1 MTGESA
7 DARVFFRDI
16 KPYDAPDGY
25 TLNAGVA
32 GQSKAVSMISSS
44 SYGTVRSRRWLGP
57 TLAWA
62 TAVVLLH
69 LIVLSSPVEA
79 ASGCGSGNA
88 ITCENALAGDPT
100 SDWQVSGAGD
110 ATIQGYAT
118 SMSVNIGDTV
128 SFKISTPASSYHI
141 DILRMGYYQG
151 NGARKVAAGQT
162 PSALLPQSQPA
173 CLTDSSTGLIDC
185 GNWAVS
191 ASWQVPVTAAS
202 GVYLAHL
209 VRNDTGG
216 SSLIPFVIRNDAS
229 TSDIVVKT
237 SDETWQAY
245 NTYGGNSLYSCTVAC
260 PPGNPGG
267 YKAAYKV
274 SYNRPF
280 HTALDDSGRSWLMY
294 SEYPMIRWLES
305 NGYDLSYVSGLDV
318 ASRGALLT
326 NHKTFL
332 SVGHDEYWSGDQ
344 RASVESARAHGVNL
358 AFFSG
363 NEVFWKTRWEPS
375 ADSSKTPGR
384 TLVSYKETHFDAPT
398 DPQDPSTWT
407 GTWRDPRFS
416 PPADG
421 GRPENALTGQFFIV
435 NSGTTDIQV
444 PAQYASLRLWR
455 NTAVAA
461 LSAGQSLTL
470 GSGLGTLGYEWDED
484 ADNGARPAGLF
495 DLSSTTSNS
504 AQVFTDYGTNVATGT
519 ATHHLTEYR
528 AASSALV
535 FGAGTVQWSWGLDN
549 ATTGRATDKN
559 MQQATV
565 NVLADMGAQPAS
577 LASNLIVAVASTDT
591 TAPTSRVTS
600 PASGAGL
607 ADGAATTI
615 SGTATDAGGGI
626 VAGVEVSADG
636 GKTWHPAKGTT
647 SWSYSWVAHGSP
659 TATILVRATD
669 DSGNLEAPGSLT
681 TVNISCPCSLWG
693 GSVTPGAVDSKDGS
707 AIEVGVKFTTD
718 TFGTVSGIRFFKATA
733 NTGTHV
739 GNLWT
744 ATGQLLGRVTFTG
757 ETASGWQQALFAQPI
772 AISPGATYVVSYF
785 APVGHYSQDEAYM
798 YNAPAPEPDGNDS
811 LDSPPLHA
819 LRSTASNPN
828 GLFAYISSTTFPNN
842 SFNGENY
849 WVDLVFSPSPAPGQV
864 TNVVATAGN
873 ASAGVSWSAASTGA
887 TTTYTITP
895 YVGTTPQA
903 TSTVT
908 GNPPATSTVIT
919 GLTNGTSYIFT
930 VTASNPN
937 GSGAGS
943 AASNTIT
950 PSASASSVQN
960 GGFESG
966 IALWTTGGAPSS
978 SASTVTVHSGTG
990 SALLGTVSGT
1000 EPGGDGWLSQTV
1012 TVPSGTSSLSFW
1024 YWPATTDALCSGS
1037 GCLYDWQEAQI
1048 RTTAGA
1054 TLASVFKGNS
1064 NSRTWTQATFNTS
1077 TYAGQTVV
1085 LWFNVHEDASSPPD
1099 DTWMYLDDVALTGS
1113 QPTAPAAP
1121 TGVSAAA
1128 SNGQATVSWTA
1139 PANGGAPIA
1148 SYTITPYAGTTALTP
1163 TTIVGSPPATTT
1175 TMTGL
1180 TNGTAYTFTVSA
1192 TNSVGTGPASAP
1204 SNSVTPTPP
1213 TPPGPPTAVTVIG
1226 GNGQATVSWTAPG
1239 DGGSPITAYTV
1250 TPYVGATAQAPTT
1263 ITGTPPATTLTVTGL
1278 SNGTAYTF
1286 TVTAANTLGSGAAS
1300 SPSNSITPAAAPP
1313 VAFVQQAVGHGSGT
1327 TRSVTLASAI
1337 ASGDRIVVEVS
1348 IWAANHPTA
1357 SSVTDSAGNTYTS
1370 VLRFTAPDG
1379 DEESIWTAPIT
1390 AGGGTKPTI
1399 TASSTSTAD
1408 IGVAALEYSGLST
1421 TAGIGAVDVSK
1432 GASGNTMA
1440 AATVFSGA
1448 VAPTTA
1454 NGLAIGFYADSGFG
1468 STPAASTGFTP
1479 RASVSGATDMDL
1491 LVEDQLVS
1499 AGATP
1504 NAGAATSANT
1514 TWSMST
1520 VVFISAAGTSPTKP
1534 GTPTVVTA
1542 TAGDSQATLTW
1553 TAPSNGGSPL
1563 TAYTVTPYI
1572 GTTAQPATTV
1582 TGTPPATTATIVGL
1596 TNGTAHTFTVSAT
1609 NSVGTGPASTPS
1621 NSVTPASIA
1630 QGQWGALQTWPLVAL
1645 TNVALKTGKYLI
1657 FDGWQSPTP
1666 TMVWDPV
1673 TNTFTT
1679 VNAPASIFCSGISHL
1694 SDGRVLVAGG
1704 FGSLGITTT
1713 SIFDPT
1719 TTAWT
1724 TAANM
1729 NLPRWYPSLLQLS
1742 DGRYA
1747 AISGNSTDAS
1757 HWADTPEVYDP
1768 ATNKWTLLSGVNTSQ
1783 IHEEEY
1789 PFSDLMLNGK
1799 VFAMGP
1805 SEDVSYVLD
1814 VNAQTWT
1821 PVGPSGVVNGSVV
1834 MYRPGKILYSG
1845 GAPSVITATAASATT
1860 AVIDTS
1866 AATPGWR
1873 QTASMNTARVYH
1885 TLTMLAD
1892 GKVLAVGGE
1901 QSSDQTNVT
1910 SGVLSTE
1917 IWDPSTETWTTG
1929 ASMAAARNYHS
1940 TAVLMPDGRVLV
1952 AGGGHEDSLTNPGQY
1967 SAQIYTPSYLLNGAR
1982 PTIGSA
1988 TASTSYGGTITVTTP
2003 DAASISAVN
2012 LVSLAAD
2019 THQADMGQHFVPL
2032 TFTAGSSSLSV
2043 TAPGSAAIAPPGD
2056 YMMFVVKGN
2065 GVPSVAS
2072 MVHVSSAATTAPGV
2086 PTGVAASAGV
2096 GQATVSWAAPVDGG
2110 SPITSYTVTPYIGG
2124 TAQTPTTISGTP
2136 PATTTTVTGLN
2147 GGTAYTFTVAATNAI
2162 GTGSPSAASN
2172 SVTPTAPTAPAAPT
2186 GVAATAG
2193 NAQATVSWTAPSI
2206 GGSVITS
2213 YTVTPYVAGL
2223 AQPAT
2228 TVSGSPPA
2236 TAATIS
2242 GLTNGVTYTFTVF
2255 ATNAIGTGPAS
2266 APSNSTTPNSAPK
2279 FVQSTTANG
2288 ANATTRTATL
2298 PAAITTGDRI
2308 IVEVG
2313 VWSSTNATA
2322 SSVTDS
2328 AGNVYTEVLHF
2339 TASDATEESV
2349 WTAPITAG
2357 GGTKP
2362 TITVTTSKAADVG
2375 IAALEYSGLSAVSGA
2390 GAVDVSKTATGTA
2403 AAAGTVV
2410 SGATPA
2416 ATTAGLALGFY
2427 ADSGFGVTPLASSG
2441 FTSRATIG
2449 NVTDMDLLAE
2459 DQPNAVGATPSG
2471 GAATKAG
2478 TIWLM
2483 STVVFKGA

>member
-1 MTGESA
+1 
-7 DARVFFRDI
+7 
-16 KPYDAPDGY
+16 
-25 TLNAGVA
+25 
-32 GQSKAVSMISSS
+32 MISSS
-44 SYGTVRSRRWLGP
+44 SYGTVRSRRSRRWLAA

-62 TAVVLLH
+62 TGAVLLH

-151 NGARKVAAGQT
+151 NGARKVAAGLT
-162 PSALLPQSQPA
+162 PSAFLPQSQPA

-216 SSLIPFVIRNDAS
+216 GSLIPFVVRNDAS
-229 TSDIVVKT
+229 TSDIVVQT

-318 ASRGALLT
+318 ATRGALLT

-332 SVGHDEYWSGDQ
+332 SVGHDEYWSGEQ
-344 RASVESARAHGVNL
+344 RASVESARARGVNL
-358 AFFSG
+358 AFLSG

-528 AASSALV
+528 AASGALV

-549 ATTGRATDKN
+549 ATTGRATDQN

-577 LASNLIVAVASTDT
+577 LASNLIAAAASTDT

-600 PASGAGL
+600 PVSGASL

-626 VAGVEVSADG
+626 VAGVEVSTDG

-647 SWSYSWVAHGSP
+647 SWTYSWVAHGNP

-669 DSGNLEAPGSLT
+669 DSGNLETPGPVT
-681 TVNISCPCSLWG
+681 TVNVSCPCSLWG
-693 GSVTPGAVDSKDGS
+693 TTDTPGAVDSKDAN

-733 NTGTHV
+733 NTGTHF

-757 ETASGWQQALFAQPI
+757 ETASGWQRALFAQPI
-772 AISPGATYVVSYF
+772 AISPGVTYVASYF

-828 GLFAYISSTTFPNN
+828 GVFAYNSSTTFPSN

-873 ASAGVSWSAASTGA
+873 ASAAVSWSAPSAGA

-895 YVGTTPQA
+895 YIGTTPQA
-903 TSTVT
+903 ASTVT
-908 GNPPATSTVIT
+908 GNPPSTSALIT
-919 GLTNGTSYIFT
+919 GLTNGTPYTFT

-937 GSGAGS
+937 GSGAAS
-943 AASNTIT
+943 AASNTVT
-950 PSASASSVQN
+950 PSASSSSVQN

-966 IALWTTGGAPSS
+966 ITLWTAGGAPPS
-978 SASTVTVHSGTG
+978 SASTATVHSGTG

-1012 TVPSGTSSLSFW
+1012 SVPSGTSSLSFW
-1024 YWPATTDALCSGS
+1024 YWPATTDALCLGS

-1048 RTTAGA
+1048 RTTTGT
-1054 TLASVFKGNS
+1054 TLASVLKGNS
-1064 NSRTWTQATFNTS
+1064 NARTWTQVTFNTS
-1077 TYAGQTVV
+1077 AYAGQTVV

-1121 TGVSAAA
+1121 TGVNAAA
-1128 SNGQATVSWTA
+1128 GNGQATVSWTA
-1139 PANGGAPIA
+1139 PATGGAPIA

-1163 TTIVGSPPATTT
+1163 TTIAGSPPATTT
-1175 TMTGL
+1175 TITGL

-1192 TNSVGTGPASAP
+1192 TNSVGTGPASAA
-1204 SNSVTPTPP
+1204 SNSVTPSPP
-1213 TPPGPPTAVTVIG
+1213 TPPGAPTSVTAIG

-1239 DGGSPITAYTV
+1239 NGGSPITAYTI
-1250 TPYVGATAQAPTT
+1250 TPYVGATAQPLTT
-1263 ITGTPPATTLTVTGL
+1263 ITGTPPATTMTVTGL
-1278 SNGTAYTF
+1278 TNGTAYTF
-1286 TVTAANTLGSGAAS
+1286 TVTAANTLGSSAPS
-1300 SPSNSITPAAAPP
+1300 SPSNAITPFAAPP

-1337 ASGDRIVVEVS
+1337 ASGDRMVVEVS

-1357 SSVTDSAGNTYTS
+1357 SSVTDSAGNIYTS
-1370 VLRFTAPDG
+1370 VLRFTASDG

-1399 TASSTSTAD
+1399 TATSTSSAD
-1408 IGVAALEYSGLST
+1408 VGVAALEYSGLST
-1421 TAGIGAVDVSK
+1421 TAGIGAVDVTK
-1432 GASGNTMA
+1432 GATGTTTA

-1448 VAPTTA
+1448 VPPATA

-1468 STPAASTGFTP
+1468 STLAASTGFTP
-1479 RASVSGATDMDL
+1479 RASISGSTDMDL
-1491 LVEDQLVS
+1491 LVEDQVVS

-1514 TWSMST
+1514 IWLMST
-1520 VVFISAAGTSPTKP
+1520 VVFTSAAGTTPIKP
-1534 GTPTVVTA
+1534 GAPTAVNA
-1542 TAGDSQATLTW
+1542 TAGDSQATVTW

-1582 TGTPPATTATIVGL
+1582 TGTPPATTVTIVGL
-1596 TNGTAHTFTVSAT
+1596 TNATAYTFTASAT
-1609 NSVGTGPASTPS
+1609 NSVGTGPASTTS
-1621 NSVTPASIA
+1621 NSVTPASTA
-1630 QGQWGALQTWPLVAL
+1630 QGQWGALQTWPVVAI
-1645 TNVALKTGKYLI
+1645 TNVALKNGKYLI

-1666 TMVWDPV
+1666 TMVWDPAA
-1673 TNTFTT
+1673 NTFTT
-1679 VNAPASIFCSGISHL
+1679 VNAPASIFCSGVSHL
-1694 SDGRVLVAGG
+1694 PDGRVLVAGG

-1713 SIFDPT
+1713 SIFDPA

-1742 DGRYA
+1742 DGRYV
-1747 AISGNSTDAS
+1747 AISGNSTDAN

-1783 IHEEEY
+1783 IHEAEY
-1789 PFSDLMLNGK
+1789 PFSDLMPNGK

-1821 PVGPSGVVNGSVV
+1821 PVGPSGVVNGSSV

-1845 GAPSVITATAASATT
+1845 GAPSVIATTAASATT
-1860 AVIDTS
+1860 AVIDTT
-1866 AATPGWR
+1866 AATPSWR
-1873 QTASMNTARVYH
+1873 QTASMTTARVYH
-1885 TLTMLAD
+1885 TLAMLAD

-1917 IWDPSTETWTTG
+1917 IWDPATETWTTG
-1929 ASMAAARNYHS
+1929 PSMAAARNYHS

-1952 AGGGHEDSLTNPGQY
+1952 AGGGHENSLIDPGQY

-1988 TASTSYGGTITVTTP
+1988 TASTSYGGNITVNTP
-2003 DAASISAVN
+2003 DAASISGVN
-2012 LVSLAAD
+2012 LVSLGAD

-2032 TFTAGSSSLSV
+2032 NFTAGGSSLSV

-2056 YMMFVVKGN
+2056 YMMFIVNGN

-2072 MVHVSSAATTAPGV
+2072 MVHISAAAATAPGV
-2086 PTGVAASAGV
+2086 PTGIVASAGV
-2096 GQATVSWAAPVDGG
+2096 GQATVSWTAPVDGG
-2110 SPITSYTVTPYIGG
+2110 SPITSYTLTPYIGG

-2136 PATTTTVTGLN
+2136 PATTATVTGLN
-2147 GGTAYTFTVAATNAI
+2147 AGTGYTFTVAATNAI
-2162 GTGSPSAASN
+2162 GSGSPSAPSN

-2186 GVAATAG
+2186 GVAATPG
-2193 NAQATVSWTAPSI
+2193 NARVTVTWTAPSN
-2206 GGSVITS
+2206 GGSAITS
-2213 YTVTPYVAGL
+2213 YTVTPYVAGV

-2228 TVSGSPPA
+2228 TLSGFPPA
-2236 TAATIS
+2236 TAATIA
-2242 GLTNGVTYTFTVF
+2242 GLTNGVTYTFTVS
-2255 ATNAIGTGPAS
+2255 ATNAVGVGPAS
-2266 APSNSTTPNSAPK
+2266 APSNSTTPNSAPQ
-2279 FVQSTTANG
+2279 FVQSITAHG
-2288 ANATTRTATL
+2288 ANTTTRTATL

-2328 AGNVYTEVLHF
+2328 AGNTYTEVLHF

-2362 TITVTTSKAADVG
+2362 TITVTTSKAADAG
-2375 IAALEYSGLSAVSGA
+2375 IAVLEYSGLSTVSGA
-2390 GAVDVSKTATGTA
+2390 GAVDVSRTATGTA
-2403 AAAGTVV
+2403 AAAGTVL

-2427 ADSGFGVTPLASSG
+2427 ADSGFGVSPVASSG
-2441 FTSRATIG
+2441 FTPRAMIS

-2459 DQPNAVGATPSG
+2459 DQPNAVGATPSA